1 MGKKLVAI
9 GNRIMKDDAIGVL
22 IGDEL
27 KADLKELGF
36 EVIIGETDVDYCLSF
51 IENGDFIFIL
61 DSTLYGIKPG
71 KITVIDIKKGEK
83 FFEKGYSQHQ
93 LSLIK
98 LLNSYDFQNVYGY
111 IVGIEASEIDYG
123 IELSKELLQNFNNIK
138 KEVYN
143 VIVSKTSHE

>member
-1 MGKKLVAI
+1 MGKKVIAI

-27 KADLKELGF
+27 KNDLEKLGF

-51 IENGDFIFIL
+51 IENGDFVFIL
-61 DSTLYGIKPG
+61 DSTFYGINSG
-71 KITVIDIKKGEK
+71 KITVVDIKKGET

-98 LLNSYDFQNVYGY
+98 LLNSYNFQNVCGY
-111 IVGIEASEIDYG
+111 IVGIEASDIDYG
-123 IELSKELLQNFNNIK
+123 IELSKELLQNFNDIK

-143 VIVSKTSHE
+143 VIISKTFHE